1 MLRLQHARAAR
12 AVDCGWID
20 RHFNASPPLGRAI
33 IFPIEDRPVPVRG
46 ASVIG
51 EGFDSVHNY
60 YERLVIEEVQRIAD
74 GWPQPVAPG
83 LLADIAC
90 VALNKLP
97 ARYIRHDVD
106 HAFFMSGDERETHR
120 RRVTQAVEQAFAYVN
135 SGESRVAA

>member
-12 AVDCGWID
+12 ASDCGWID
-20 RHFNASPPLGRAI
+20 RHFNASPPLGSAI
-33 IFPIEDRPVPVRG
+33 IFPIEDRPVPVWG

-60 YERLVIEEVQRIAD
+60 YERLVIDEVQRVADAWTQPIA
-74 GWPQPVAPG
+74 VG

-97 ARYIRHDVD
+97 ARYIRHEVD
-106 HAFFMSGDERETHR
+106 HAFFRSGDERETHR

>member
-12 AVDCGWID
+12 ASDCGWID
-20 RHFNASPPLGRAI
+20 RHFNASPPLGSAI
-33 IFPIEDRPVPVRG
+33 IFPIEDRPVPVWG

-60 YERLVIEEVQRIAD
+60 YERLVIEEVQRVAD
-74 GWPQPVAPG
+74 GWPQPVAVG
-83 LLADIAC
+83 LLDIAC

-97 ARYIRHDVD
+97 ARYIRHEVD